1 MPFEIKEAGA
11 KVERC
16 SQRGI
21 GTNLRIWKLH
31 RSLIFFSFKGQR
43 FDVVILCPSRWQMG
57 GNFTIVD
64 GEDSVATV
72 DVKQCL
78 KCPQG
83 IQITTTIRLGPAL
96 LGC

>member
-1 MPFEIKEAGA
+1 MMVDGEDSVATVDMKQGTKLRKPTRQLGTEVPFEIKEAGGA

-43 FDVVILCPSRWQMG
+43 FDVHH
-57 GNFTIVD
+57 D
-64 GEDSVATV
+64 G
-72 DVKQCL
+72 
-78 KCPQG
+78 
-83 IQITTTIRLGPAL
+83 R
-96 LGC
+96 